1 VIHGCLA
8 IPFGRRTVRLMSN
21 LKSILTSSVRY
32 TRLVDGFGKPKVGSG
47 RVGLGLGSYII

>member
-47 RVGLGLGSYII
+47 GGGVGVGD